1 MAIRGLT
8 AFAKLSSS
16 QSFSQTNG
24 PVDFSNRWRSCY
36 GKSREPTA
44 VLNHPIWLPWA
55 VKLKP
60 LKQRLAELRYS
71 FVHTPAAIKF
81 VWRGNHW
88 GIVGLGLLTLAGA
101 LLPAAQ
107 AWVGKLIVDGVV
119 AAIQHGRDHALAQSV
134 YYYLVVELGLILFS
148 TGVAQGRR
156 LIQQLI
162 QLKLAN
168 QIRGE
173 IIDKALTLDLAFF
186 EHPDY
191 YDKLQNARREGG
203 YKPVELINDTFQ
215 IVQNAITLVSF
226 ALLLLRFSP
235 WLVAILIVT
244 SIPAFIAETRFSGQG
259 FRLLTRRAPESRQ
272 INYLSRLL
280 TEDSSAKEIKLYNL
294 GATLLRRYL
303 TLFEKFFRED
313 RALACR
319 RALAGFSLGLLATLG
334 FYASYAWIVWHTVQS
349 HISLG
354 DMTLYLALFRQGQT
368 TFQSILYAVSS
379 IYENNLFMS
388 NFFEYLAMKP
398 QLAIAAAPKVLPT
411 TLLGGIEFRDVGFR
425 YPDHEDWALRGVNL
439 IIRPG
444 EKIALVG
451 HNGAG
456 KTTLIKLLSRLYD
469 PSEGAILIDGIDLR
483 EVDPLALRQKI
494 GVIFQDFVRYH
505 VPVKENIGFGQIDAL
520 ADRERII
527 ESARKSGADAI
538 IDGLPDSYDTMLGR
552 WFRGGHELSL
562 GQWQKIALAR
572 AFMRDA
578 EILVLDEPT
587 ASVDAQSEYEIFRRF
602 QELTAGKM
610 AILISHRF
618 STVRMADRIAV
629 IEGGAIGEIGSHAEL
644 IARQGTYARLFS
656 MQAEGYR

>member
-1 MAIRGLT
+1 MKRVIE
-8 AFAKLSSS
+8 
-16 QSFSQTNG
+16 Q
-24 PVDFSNRWRSCY
+24 
-36 GKSREPTA
+36 
-44 VLNHPIWLPWA
+44 LN
-55 VKLKP
+55 
-60 LKQRLAELRYS
+60 QLRYS
-71 FVHTPAAIKF
+71 FVHTPAAIRF
-81 VWRGNHW
+81 VWRSNHW
-88 GIVGLGLLTLAGA
+88 GILGLGLLTLAGA

-119 AAIQHGRDHALAQSV
+119 AAIQHGQAHEQAQSV
-134 YYYLVVELGLILFS
+134 FYYLAVELGLILLG
-148 TGVAQGRR
+148 TGVGQARR

-173 IIDKALTLDLAFF
+173 IIGKALTLDLAFF
-186 EHPDY
+186 EHPEY

-215 IVQNAITLVSF
+215 IVQNAITLASF
-226 ALLLLRFSP
+226 AVLLLRFSP
-235 WLVAILIVT
+235 WLVAILVLT

-280 TEDSSAKEIKLYNL
+280 TEDSSAKEIKLFNL
-294 GATLLRRYL
+294 GGTLLRRYL
-303 TLFEKFFRED
+303 TLFDKFFRED

-319 RALAGFSLGLLATLG
+319 RAMAGFSLGLVATLG
-334 FYASYAWIVWHTVQS
+334 FYASYAWIVWHTVQNQ
-349 HISLG
+349 ISLG
-354 DMTLYLALFRQGQT
+354 DMTLYLAIFRQGQS
-368 TFQSILYAVSS
+368 TFQNILYAVNN
-379 IYENNLFMS
+379 IYENNLFMA
-388 NFFEYLAMKP
+388 NFFEFLAMKP
-398 QLAIAAAPKVLPT
+398 QLAIAPQPKPLPEVLR
-411 TLLGGIEFRDVGFR
+411 GGIEFRNVGFR
-425 YPDHEDWALRGVNL
+425 YPDNQQWSLRGVNL
-439 IIRPG
+439 TIRPG

-469 PSEGAILIDGIDLR
+469 PTEGTILMDGIDVR
-483 EVDPLALRQKI
+483 DVDPLALRQKI

-505 VPVKENIGFGQIDAL
+505 VPVKENIGFGQIDAV
-520 ADRERII
+520 ADLERII
-527 ESARKSGADAI
+527 NSARKSGADSI
-538 IDGLPDSYDTMLGR
+538 IDGLPDNYDTMLGR

-629 IEGGAIGEIGSHAEL
+629 IEGGAIGEIGSHQEL
-644 IARQGTYARLFS
+644 LDRDGTYAKLFT